1 MRLKLIIALVSV
13 FLAGAAVGSIATI
26 LRVRQTSTEEVQVQ
40 AWVKYFEAKLT
51 TDLKLAPEQQAK
63 LRPMLEATAR
73 QLSLKLEMFS
83 KDGMTVMKAFDEQ
96 LETILTDEQLVL
108 HRAMMKKK

>member
-1 MRLKLIIALVSV
+1 MRPKLIAAFASV
-13 FLAGAAVGSIATI
+13 FLAGAAVGSIGTI

-51 TDLKLAPEQQAK
+51 NDLKLAPDQQAK

-96 LETILTDEQLVL
+96 FDAILTDEQRVL
-108 HRAMMKKK
+108 HRSMKKK

>member
-1 MRLKLIIALVSV
+1 MNRKLLAAFLAV

-26 LRVRQTSTEEVQVQ
+26 LRVRQTSEQEVQVQ
-40 AWVKYFEAKLT
+40 AWVKYYEAKLT
-51 TDLKLAPEQQAK
+51 TDLKLTAEQQSR

-83 KDGMTVMKAFDEQ
+83 KDGMAALKAFDEQ
-96 LETILTDEQLVL
+96 LDTILTEEQRAR
-108 HRAMMKKK
+108 HRAKMKK

>member
-1 MRLKLIIALVSV
+1 MKLKLIAALVSV

-26 LRVRQTSTEEVQVQ
+26 LRVRQNSTEELQVQ

-51 TDLKLAPEQQAK
+51 ADLKLAPEQQAK

-83 KDGMTVMKAFDEQ
+83 KDGMQVMKAFDEQ
-96 LETILTDEQLVL
+96 FDTILTEEQRAL
-108 HRAMMKKK
+108 HRAMKKK